1 MKIAPVIFSIVGM
14 IAIPA
19 FAAAQDAKAQ
29 SNSGDG
35 SKAEAEIRKFFD
47 SYGEDLR
54 KHDREAIARRYDR
67 RGIYLMGNGRKSLM
81 SYEAIRNRY
90 LKDWNG
96 PKNFLWKDVSVEVT
110 SNTSAV
116 VTALFEWS
124 ADSPEPAK
132 CSYTGLFLKRAG
144 EWRIRVEDESCEP
157 RRPAETK

>member
-1 MKIAPVIFSIVGM
+1 MTIARVIFSIVGL
-14 IAIPA
+14 IALPA
-19 FAAAQDAKAQ
+19 LASAQETKIQ
-29 SNSGDG
+29 SRSGEG
-35 SKAEAEIRKFFD
+35 SKTETEIRKFFD

-54 KHDREAIARRYDR
+54 KHDREAIAGRYDR
-67 RGIYLMGNGRKSLM
+67 SGVYLMGNGRKSLM

-96 PKNFLWKDVSVEVT
+96 PKNFVWKDVSVDVT
-110 SNTSAV
+110 SKTSAV
-116 VTALFEWS
+116 VTAQFEWT

-144 EWRIRVEDESCEP
+144 EWRIRLEDESCEP